1 LAATAGHFD
10 MVKYLVE
17 NGADINCK
25 DRWGSTPL
33 NDATDPTIIEY
44 LTSKGA
50 ISGVQLQHNELPQ
63 TNINDS

>member
-1 LAATAGHFD
+1 LASTAGHFD

-17 NGADINCK
+17 NGADINSR

-33 NDATDPTIIEY
+33 NDATDPTIINY

-50 ISGVQLQHNELPQ
+50 ISG
-63 TNINDS
+63 I